1 MLASTSLVRRKY
13 DSRAALLNER
23 APPSVHSPL
32 DSFHEPKESLHMNYW
47 KPIALCAIAGL
58 VVSVGTQVSSA
69 AGVCHDQPNMAAA
82 LGGLKAARAS
92 LDKAEHNK
100 GGWRVAAIEATN
112 KAIAETDR
120 GCAFADTH

>member
-1 MLASTSLVRRKY
+1 
-13 DSRAALLNER
+13 
-23 APPSVHSPL
+23 
-32 DSFHEPKESLHMNYW
+32 MNLW

-58 VVSVGTQVSSA
+58 VLSVGSQYSAA

-82 LGGLKAARAS
+82 VASLRSARAS

-100 GGWRVAAIEATN
+100 GGWRTAAIEATN
-112 KAIAETDR
+112 KAIAEADR

>member
-1 MLASTSLVRRKY
+1 
-13 DSRAALLNER
+13 
-23 APPSVHSPL
+23 
-32 DSFHEPKESLHMNYW
+32 MNLW
-47 KPIALCAIAGL
+47 KPIALLSIAGL
-58 VVSVGTQVSSA
+58 IFSVTSPRA
-69 AGVCHDQPNMAAA
+69 FAGGPCHDQPNMASAA
-82 LGGLKAARAS
+82 DLLKQARAS